1 MCQQRSVYWLILS
14 RSTSTKG
21 NHGSAKGK
29 LEAVFSLLLSLFARK
44 RGKKRMEV
52 EEEAESF
59 FCFFV
64 ARRYS
69 TFCTSGTT
77 QENGRLESGHV
88 LATLK
93 Y

>member
-59 FCFFV
+59 FSASSLLEDIQPFAPV
-64 ARRYS
+64 EQHKKMAVWS
-69 TFCTSGTT
+69 LVTSWP
-77 QENGRLESGHV
+77 R
-88 LATLK
+88 
-93 Y
+93 